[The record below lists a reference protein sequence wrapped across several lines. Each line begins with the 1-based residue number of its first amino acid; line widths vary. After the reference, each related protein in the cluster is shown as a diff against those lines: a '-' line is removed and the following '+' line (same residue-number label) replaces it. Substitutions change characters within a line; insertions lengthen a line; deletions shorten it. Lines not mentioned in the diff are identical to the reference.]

1 MGSQIEKGGS
11 VYKLI
16 MLPLALSLGSMF
28 ATAQDCD
35 PQRSGSPSEAIEYL
49 RHVGDDPA
57 AVTCIN
63 LAFHQI
69 ASLPPEQAIPLLV
82 ERIAYKRPLSEGER
96 QGIFMHGKVPDVLY
110 PAVHELYSL
119 GKPSETALLRFIA
132 ENKDATKTARENAI
146 YTLLLIHHGD
156 GLSVVEALAQESKA
170 TDDAAA
176 RARLR
181 SAARDAAKWCDDRVR
196 VKCEDAQK

>member
-1 MGSQIEKGGS
+1 MIKT
-11 VYKLI
+11 I
-16 MLPLALSLGSMF
+16 LPLALLLSSVSAVG
-28 ATAQDCD
+28 QDCAALTA
-35 PQRSGSPSEAIEYL
+35 RGESTPSEAVEYL
-49 RHVGDDPA
+49 CHVEDDPA
-57 AVTCIN
+57 AASCVI

-69 ASLPPEQAIPLLV
+69 ASSPASEAIPLLI
-82 ERIAYKRPLSEGER
+82 ERLAYRRPLSEGER
-96 QGIFMHGKVPDVLY
+96 HGIFMHGKVPDVLY

-132 ENKDATKTARENAI
+132 ENKDATKIEKENAI

-170 TDDAAA
+170 SDDAAVS
-176 RARLR
+176 ARLR
-181 SAARDAAKWCDDRVR
+181 NAAKDASKWCDDRVR